1 MKLLRF
7 APFVMALA
15 LVAGA
20 CGPGAATTSPSV
32 SAAAPSSGGS
42 SASAA
47 APSGSAAAI
56 SGTLTIWHSYDS
68 SGGNAEFTA
77 FSKIVDNLKAAN
89 PGLQVNLLAVP
100 FGDLFKK
107 YETEQA
113 SGGGPDMIIAPNDS
127 LGVEAR
133 GGFIADI
140 GDKIGDVLGA
150 SNDVSKS
157 GSTVDG
163 KIYEVPESLKAVA
176 MYYDTAKVPN
186 PPKTTQ
192 ELLDFVKGGGKAGII
207 AGEYFG
213 WGFYSAFGGKVFDDT
228 GKCAASAGGV
238 ADAIQY
244 VKDLKAAGAL
254 VDFDYNKVNDAF
266 KNKTIDVM
274 LNGNWVLGDYKT
286 ARPTL
291 GVAPVPA
298 GPAGPAKTMTGVD
311 GWYINSAS
319 PNAEVALAAAKFLV
333 SAESQKV
340 YVDTAGHVPAN
351 TSVAISDPLVKAFSD
366 AIAAGDPRPQ
376 TPEMANYWGAFNNAW
391 KEVLDKGTD
400 AKAAVATACKTMDT
414 ANKK

>member
-1 MKLLRF
+1 MG
-7 APFVMALA
+7 LA
-15 LVAGA
+15 LVASA
-20 CGPGAATTSPSV
+20 CGPGTATTSPS
-32 SAAAPSSGGS
+32 ASG
-42 SASAA
+42 A
-47 APSGSAAAI
+47 APSGGGASPSGGAASPSAAAAL
-56 SGTLTIWHSYDS
+56 SGTLTIWHAYDS

-89 PGLQVNLLAVP
+89 TGLTVNLLAVP

-133 GGFIADI
+133 GGFLADLSSKIAD
-140 GDKIGDVLGA
+140 VTGA
-150 SNDVSKS
+150 SNDVAVA

-163 KIYEVPESLKAVA
+163 KLYEVPESLKAVA
-176 MYYDTAKVPN
+176 MYYDTAKVTN

-192 ELLDFVKGGGKAGII
+192 ELLDFVKGGGKAGVI

-266 KNKTIDVM
+266 KKGTIDII

-298 GPAGPAKTMTGVD
+298 GPSGAAKTLTGVD
-311 GWYINSAS
+311 GFYINSTS
-319 PNAEVALAAAKFLV
+319 PNADLALAAAKYIV
-333 SAESQKV
+333 SADSQKI

-351 TSVAISDPLVKAFSD
+351 KSVAIADPLVKAFSD
-366 AIAAGDPRPQ
+366 AITAGDPRPQ
-376 TPEMANYWGAFNNAW
+376 TPEMNNYWTPFNNAW

-400 AKAAVATACKTMDT
+400 AKTAVATACKTMDT